1 MQPTDL
7 TIAILKGIREDIQGV
22 RDEVRIT
29 NGRLD
34 VTNGRL
40 DETNTR
46 IDRLDRRHVEADV
59 RLSTEL
65 LALTSTVREVRDL
78 LRDDRGVRDRV
89 DDHER
94 RIGVIE
100 GRLG

>member
-22 RDEVRIT
+22 RDEVQGVRDEVRGVRDEVRI
-29 NGRLD
+29 
-34 VTNGRL
+34 
-40 DETNTR
+40 TNTR
-46 IDRLDRRHVEADV
+46 IDHLDRRQVEAELRV
-59 RLSTEL
+59 ATEL
-65 LALTSTVREVRDL
+65 LALSSTVREVRDL
-78 LRDDRGVRDRV
+78 LREDRGVHDRV

-94 RIGVIE
+94 RIGIIE

>member
-34 VTNGRL
+34 
-40 DETNTR
+40 ETNTR
-46 IDRLDRRHVEADV
+46 IDRLDRRQIEAEL
-59 RLSTEL
+59 RTATEL
-65 LALTSTVREVRDL
+65 VALTSAVREVRDL
-78 LRDDRGVRDRV
+78 LRGDRAVHDRV
-89 DDHER
+89 EDHER